1 MQIHLN
7 TPFYFC
13 YIMGELQTRED
24 LKVFLANTEYETTII
39 KLTASWCG
47 PCKKIA
53 PYVNRLN
60 EAYAKTHN
68 FQYVEIDVDD
78 ALDLYAFFKKMKMAN
93 GVPTFL
99 TFKKNLFD
107 PNSYYVPYRCMTGA
121 DSRSLEEFYKSS
133 LGC

>member
-1 MQIHLN
+1 MCEI
-7 TPFYFC
+7 
-13 YIMGELQTRED
+13 QTRED
-24 LKVFLANTEYETTII
+24 LRTYLANTEHETTII

-53 PYVNRLN
+53 PFVSRLN
-60 EAYAKTHN
+60 EMYSKHN
-68 FQYVEIDVDD
+68 FKYLEIDVDD

-99 TFKKNLFD
+99 TFKKSQYTPD
-107 PNSYYVPYRCMTGA
+107 TYYVPYKCMSGA
-121 DSRSLEEFYKSS
+121 DPRSLEEFYKAS

>member
-1 MQIHLN
+1 
-7 TPFYFC
+7 
-13 YIMGELQTRED
+13 MGELQTRED
-24 LKVFLANTEYETTII
+24 LKRYLDNTEYETTII

-53 PYVNRLN
+53 PVVNRLN
-60 EAYAKTHN
+60 DIYSKYHFEYM
-68 FQYVEIDVDD
+68 EIDVDD

-99 TFKKNLFD
+99 TFKKSHYNPD
-107 PNSYYVPYRCMTGA
+107 TYYVPYRCMTGA
-121 DSRSLEEFYKSS
+121 DPNGLEGFYKAS

>member
-1 MQIHLN
+1 MSHSDPDDSKIQS
-7 TPFYFC
+7 
-13 YIMGELQTRED
+13 RED
-24 LKVFLANTEYETTII
+24 LKIYLENTDYETTII

-53 PYVNRLN
+53 PYVQKLN
-60 EAYAKTHN
+60 QAYCEKYN
-68 FQYVEIDVDD
+68 FEYIEIDVDD

-99 TFKKNLFD
+99 AFKKKLFQPD
-107 PNSYYVPYRCMTGA
+107 SYYVPFRCMTGA
-121 DSRSLEEFYKSS
+121 DSRGLEDFYKAS

>member
-1 MQIHLN
+1 MSECEI
-7 TPFYFC
+7 
-13 YIMGELQTRED
+13 QTRED
-24 LKVFLANTEYETTII
+24 LKIYLENTEYETTII

-60 EAYAKTHN
+60 ETYSKKCN
-68 FQYVEIDVDD
+68 FEYLEIDVDD

-99 TFKKNLFD
+99 SFKKQLFHKD
-107 PNSYYVPYRCMTGA
+107 SYYVPFRCLTGA
-121 DSRSLEEFYKSS
+121 DSRGLEDFYKAS

>member
-1 MQIHLN
+1 MSHPDPDCKI
-7 TPFYFC
+7 
-13 YIMGELQTRED
+13 ESRED
-24 LKVFLANTEYETTII
+24 LKIYLANTDYDTTII

-53 PYVNRLN
+53 PYVQKLN
-60 EAYAKTHN
+60 EAYAKKCN
-68 FQYVEIDVDD
+68 FEYLEIDVDE

-99 TFKKNLFD
+99 SFKRTLFKAD
-107 PNSYYVPYRCMTGA
+107 SYYVPFRCMTGA
-121 DSRSLEEFYKSS
+121 DSRGLDDFYKAS